1 MTPSFSSLL
10 TIVFFIILTACGK
23 ENSDKNQ
30 VIKTAPQLEEQP
42 SEGNYRAIL
51 RPINNQLS
59 GFLPTGTAE
68 ITISED
74 NVKVQTL
81 LDDDAKVTHI
91 QKIQKGTRCPD
102 QSDDLNNDGLIDMDE
117 AYKASGEALIPLDDD
132 LNEADLGSDIYPAGS
147 GFTYTKNATLSRL
160 ENDVRTRTGENL
172 NLGGRVILI
181 HGAARGTKVPSTI
194 SLREGLFPQA
204 SIPVACGVL
213 VRGGFN
219 R

>member
-1 MTPSFSSLL
+1 MSQSLL
-10 TIVFFIILTACGK
+10 SVLLIMFFSIFAACGK
-23 ENSDKNQ
+23 DNSDNSLG
-30 VIKTAPQLEEQP
+30 VIASSPLDEQAP
-42 SEGNYRAIL
+42 EGTFRAIL
-51 RPINNQLS
+51 RPMNNQLS

-68 ITISED
+68 ITISAE

-91 QKIQKGTRCPD
+91 QKIQKGTRCPNL
-102 QSDDLNNDGLIDMDE
+102 SDDLNNDGLIDMDE

-160 ENDVRTRTGENL
+160 ENDVRRRTGENL
-172 NLGGRVILI
+172 NLEGRVVLI
-181 HGAARGTKVPSTI
+181 HGAARGTKIPSTI

-213 VRGGFN
+213 VRSGFN